1 MLKKIRNLCII
12 LLCCFIVTGCVKYE
26 MRMEINDDKSMDFT
40 YIELIES
47 TLESEDEE
55 YDDEE
60 YDDMLDL
67 EDEEEDA
74 EVRERM
80 EKRGYTVEEY
90 IDSKEPEY
98 TGIKI
103 SKHFDNI
110 DNISKEG
117 DIIEINL
124 TNLTEEDF
132 DDSLF
137 FTYQKGIV
145 YNVYKGNFQILNEDD
160 VLDEEYASLVK
171 IKFSIKLPKGAFV
184 ESNATS
190 VSDDKTEL
198 VWDLKSTEVNKI
210 YFSFKLAEK
219 SNLYMAYA
227 SVGIIALLI
236 IVAISSALKR
246 DKKKKEKNNEP
257 KSEQKPEEVKLNTNG
272 VDLMAEPTTVQ
283 KKGIDLMAA
292 PVKQEGVDLMA
303 SPDGNNAPSELHPNS
318 GSGPLINAPSMNM
331 VDQNNQDIL
340 DNVVTES
347 NSENMMPTLE
357 GVMNVM
363 PDMNNMMPNLNNNTV
378 DAVPGGGTLIPDTP
392 VVNESNGVMPTLK
405 SEEYVEQKKP
415 EEMNFDNDYKAPT
428 IIKPKDTSIIEN
440 IENVEEINMNEQT
453 IMQNPIP
460 EGANQPVANSNLV
473 EPSMDEV
480 LAPIMPEVN
489 AQPQIAPV
497 MEQQIPEVPMMETPV
512 IPEVPVIEEPI
523 VPEMPAAPSISEVPV
538 QPIMEAPVIPEA
550 PVMET
555 PVISQPMVVEEQ
567 VGAPMMQ
574 QEMPALQPQVP
585 NPQPEVPVIE
595 EPMVSVMPE
604 QPVVDPGQIPM
615 TLEEPIVPEMP
626 AAPSIP
632 EVPVQPMM
640 EAPVIPEVP
649 VMETPVIPQPMVV
662 EEQVGAPMMQ
672 QEMPTLQP
680 QVPNPQPEVPSG
692 ELNYN
697 FDFSTQMA
705 NTTPNP
711 QLQAEPQF
719 MPQQGVSE
727 AADYTNV
734 FGSDFQM
741 NVPVTNIPEIEPQV
755 QNIERVNA
763 GPIMPNNAET
773 VINQVVSEPTMNQGQ

>member
-1 MLKKIRNLCII
+1 MLKKIRNLCIM

-40 YIELIES
+40 YIELMKS
-47 TLESEDEE
+47 TSESEDEE
-55 YDDEE
+55 YEDEE
-60 YDDMLDL
+60 YDDLYDL
-67 EDEEEDA
+67 EDEDKDT

-98 TGIKI
+98 TGIKL

-160 VLDEEYASLVK
+160 VLDEEYASLLK
-171 IKFSIKLPKGAFV
+171 IKFSIKLPKGALV

-236 IVAISSALKR
+236 IVAISSALKG
-246 DKKKKEKNNEP
+246 DKKKREKNNEP
-257 KSEQKPEEVKLNTNG
+257 KSEQKPEDVKLNTNG

-303 SPDGNNAPSELHPNS
+303 SPDGNNAPSELHPNN

-340 DNVVTES
+340 DNVVTQS

-363 PDMNNMMPNLNNNTV
+363 PDMNNMMPNLNNNAV
-378 DAVPGGGTLIPDTP
+378 DAVPGGGTLIPDAP

-415 EEMNFDNDYKAPT
+415 EEMNFDDDYKAPT

-440 IENVEEINMNEQT
+440 IENVGEINMNEQT

-460 EGANQPVANSNLV
+460 EEANQPVVNSNLV

-489 AQPQIAPV
+489 AEPQIAPV

-512 IPEVPVIEEPI
+512 IPEVPVIEEPMVSAMPEQPVVDPGQIPMTLEETI
-523 VPEMPAAPSISEVPV
+523 VPEMTAAPSIPEVPV
-538 QPIMEAPVIPEA
+538 QPMMEAPIIPEV
-550 PVMET
+550 PMMET
-555 PVISQPMVVEEQ
+555 PVIPQPMVVEEQ

-585 NPQPEVPVIE
+585 NPQPEVP
-595 EPMVSVMPE
+595 
-604 QPVVDPGQIPM
+604 
-615 TLEEPIVPEMP
+615 
-626 AAPSIP
+626 A
-632 EVPVQPMM
+632 
-640 EAPVIPEVP
+640 
-649 VMETPVIPQPMVV
+649 
-662 EEQVGAPMMQ
+662 
-672 QEMPTLQP
+672 
-680 QVPNPQPEVPSG
+680 G

-697 FDFSTQMA
+697 FDFSTQMV

-727 AADYTNV
+727 AADFTNV

-741 NVPVTNIPEIEPQV
+741 NVPVTNIPEMEPQV
-755 QNIERVNA
+755 QNIEKVNA

>member
-40 YIELIES
+40 YIELMKS
-47 TLESEDEE
+47 TSESEDEE
-55 YDDEE
+55 YEDEE
-60 YDDMLDL
+60 YDDLYDL
-67 EDEEEDA
+67 EDEDKDT

-98 TGIKI
+98 TGIKL

-124 TNLTEEDF
+124 TNLTDEDF

-160 VLDEEYASLVK
+160 VLDEEYASLLK
-171 IKFSIKLPKGAFV
+171 IKFSIKLPKGALV

-210 YFSFKLAEK
+210 NFSFKLAEK

-236 IVAISSALKR
+236 IVAISSALKG

-257 KSEQKPEEVKLNTNG
+257 KSEQKPEDVKLNTNG

-303 SPDGNNAPSELHPNS
+303 SPDGNNAPSELHPNN

-340 DNVVTES
+340 DNVVTQS

-363 PDMNNMMPNLNNNTV
+363 PDMNNMMPNLNNNAV
-378 DAVPGGGTLIPDTP
+378 DAVPVPGGGTLIPDAP

-440 IENVEEINMNEQT
+440 IENVGEINMNEQT

-460 EGANQPVANSNLV
+460 EEANQPVVNSNLV

-489 AQPQIAPV
+489 AEPQIAPV

-512 IPEVPVIEEPI
+512 IPEVPVIEEPMVSAMPEQPVVDPGQIPMTLEETI
-523 VPEMPAAPSISEVPV
+523 VPEMTAAPSIPEVPV
-538 QPIMEAPVIPEA
+538 QPMMEAPIIPEV
-550 PVMET
+550 PMMET
-555 PVISQPMVVEEQ
+555 PVIPQPMVVEEQ

-585 NPQPEVPVIE
+585 NPQPEVP
-595 EPMVSVMPE
+595 
-604 QPVVDPGQIPM
+604 
-615 TLEEPIVPEMP
+615 
-626 AAPSIP
+626 A
-632 EVPVQPMM
+632 
-640 EAPVIPEVP
+640 
-649 VMETPVIPQPMVV
+649 
-662 EEQVGAPMMQ
+662 
-672 QEMPTLQP
+672 
-680 QVPNPQPEVPSG
+680 G

-697 FDFSTQMA
+697 FDFSTQMV

-741 NVPVTNIPEIEPQV
+741 NVPVTNIPEMEPQV
-755 QNIERVNA
+755 QNIEKVNA

>member
-40 YIELIES
+40 YIELMKS
-47 TLESEDEE
+47 TSESEDEE
-55 YDDEE
+55 YEDEE
-60 YDDMLDL
+60 YDDLYDL
-67 EDEEEDA
+67 EDEDKDT

-98 TGIKI
+98 TGIKL

-124 TNLTEEDF
+124 TNLTDEDF

-160 VLDEEYASLVK
+160 VLDEEYASLLK
-171 IKFSIKLPKGAFV
+171 IKFSIKLPKGTLV

-236 IVAISSALKR
+236 IVAISSALKG

-257 KSEQKPEEVKLNTNG
+257 KSEQKPEDVKLNTNG

-303 SPDGNNAPSELHPNS
+303 SPDGNNAPSELHPNN

-340 DNVVTES
+340 DNVVTQS

-363 PDMNNMMPNLNNNTV
+363 PDMNNMMPNLNNNAV
-378 DAVPGGGTLIPDTP
+378 DAVPGGGTLIPDAP

-415 EEMNFDNDYKAPT
+415 EEMNFDDDYKAPT

-440 IENVEEINMNEQT
+440 IENVGEINMNEQT

-460 EGANQPVANSNLV
+460 EEANQPVVNSNLV

-489 AQPQIAPV
+489 AEPQIAPV

-512 IPEVPVIEEPI
+512 IPEVPVIEEPMVSAMPEQPVVDPGQIPMTLEETI
-523 VPEMPAAPSISEVPV
+523 VPEMTAAPSIPEVPV
-538 QPIMEAPVIPEA
+538 QPMMEAPIIPEV
-550 PVMET
+550 PMMET
-555 PVISQPMVVEEQ
+555 PVIPQPMVVEEQ

-585 NPQPEVPVIE
+585 NPQPEVP
-595 EPMVSVMPE
+595 
-604 QPVVDPGQIPM
+604 
-615 TLEEPIVPEMP
+615 
-626 AAPSIP
+626 A
-632 EVPVQPMM
+632 
-640 EAPVIPEVP
+640 
-649 VMETPVIPQPMVV
+649 
-662 EEQVGAPMMQ
+662 
-672 QEMPTLQP
+672 
-680 QVPNPQPEVPSG
+680 G

-697 FDFSTQMA
+697 FDFSTQMV

-727 AADYTNV
+727 AADFTNV

-741 NVPVTNIPEIEPQV
+741 NVPVTNIPEMEPQV

>member
-40 YIELIES
+40 YIELMKS
-47 TLESEDEE
+47 TSESEDEE
-55 YDDEE
+55 YEDEE
-60 YDDMLDL
+60 YDDLYDL
-67 EDEEEDA
+67 EDEDKDT

-98 TGIKI
+98 TGIKL

-124 TNLTEEDF
+124 TNLTDEDF

-160 VLDEEYASLVK
+160 VLDEEYASLLK
-171 IKFSIKLPKGAFV
+171 IKFSIKLPKGALV

-210 YFSFKLAEK
+210 NFSFKLAEK

-236 IVAISSALKR
+236 IVAISSALKG
-246 DKKKKEKNNEP
+246 DKKKKERNNEP
-257 KSEQKPEEVKLNTNG
+257 KSEQKPEDVKLNTNG

-303 SPDGNNAPSELHPNS
+303 SPDGNNAPSELHPNN

-340 DNVVTES
+340 DNVVTQS

-363 PDMNNMMPNLNNNTV
+363 PDMNNMMPNLNNNAV
-378 DAVPGGGTLIPDTP
+378 DAVPGGGTLIPDAP

-415 EEMNFDNDYKAPT
+415 EEMNFDDDYKAPT

-440 IENVEEINMNEQT
+440 IENVGEINMNEQT

-460 EGANQPVANSNLV
+460 EEANQPVVNSNLV

-489 AQPQIAPV
+489 AEPQIAPV

-512 IPEVPVIEEPI
+512 IPEVPVIEEPMVSAMPEQPVVDPGQIPMTLEETI
-523 VPEMPAAPSISEVPV
+523 VPEMTAAPSIPEVPV
-538 QPIMEAPVIPEA
+538 QPMMEAPIIPEV
-550 PVMET
+550 PMMET
-555 PVISQPMVVEEQ
+555 PVIPQPMVVEEQ

-585 NPQPEVPVIE
+585 NPQPEVP
-595 EPMVSVMPE
+595 
-604 QPVVDPGQIPM
+604 
-615 TLEEPIVPEMP
+615 
-626 AAPSIP
+626 A
-632 EVPVQPMM
+632 
-640 EAPVIPEVP
+640 
-649 VMETPVIPQPMVV
+649 
-662 EEQVGAPMMQ
+662 
-672 QEMPTLQP
+672 
-680 QVPNPQPEVPSG
+680 G

-697 FDFSTQMA
+697 FDFSTQMV

-727 AADYTNV
+727 AADFTNV

-741 NVPVTNIPEIEPQV
+741 NVPVTNIPEMEPQV
-755 QNIERVNA
+755 QNIEKVNA

>member
-1 MLKKIRNLCII
+1 MLKKIRNLCIM

-40 YIELIES
+40 YIELMKS
-47 TLESEDEE
+47 TSESEDEE
-55 YDDEE
+55 YEDEE
-60 YDDMLDL
+60 YDDLYDL
-67 EDEEEDA
+67 EDEDKDK

-98 TGIKI
+98 TGIKL

-124 TNLTEEDF
+124 TNLTDEDF

-160 VLDEEYASLVK
+160 VLDEEYASLLK
-171 IKFSIKLPKGAFV
+171 IKFSIKLPKGALV

-210 YFSFKLAEK
+210 NFSFKLAEK

-236 IVAISSALKR
+236 IVAISSALKG

-257 KSEQKPEEVKLNTNG
+257 KSEQKPEDVKLNTNG

-292 PVKQEGVDLMA
+292 PVKQEGVNLMA
-303 SPDGNNAPSELHPNS
+303 SPDGNNAPSELHPNN

-340 DNVVTES
+340 DNVVTQS

-363 PDMNNMMPNLNNNTV
+363 PDMNNMMPNLNNNAV
-378 DAVPGGGTLIPDTP
+378 DAVPVPGGGTLIPDAP

-415 EEMNFDNDYKAPT
+415 EEMNFDDDYKAPT

-440 IENVEEINMNEQT
+440 IENVGEINMNEQT

-460 EGANQPVANSNLV
+460 EEANQPVVNSNLV

-489 AQPQIAPV
+489 AEPQIAPV

-512 IPEVPVIEEPI
+512 IP
-523 VPEMPAAPSISEVPV
+523 
-538 QPIMEAPVIPEA
+538 
-550 PVMET
+550 
-555 PVISQPMVVEEQ
+555 QPMVVEEQ

-585 NPQPEVPVIE
+585 NPQPEVP
-595 EPMVSVMPE
+595 
-604 QPVVDPGQIPM
+604 
-615 TLEEPIVPEMP
+615 
-626 AAPSIP
+626 A
-632 EVPVQPMM
+632 
-640 EAPVIPEVP
+640 
-649 VMETPVIPQPMVV
+649 
-662 EEQVGAPMMQ
+662 
-672 QEMPTLQP
+672 
-680 QVPNPQPEVPSG
+680 G

-697 FDFSTQMA
+697 FDFSTQMV

-727 AADYTNV
+727 AADFTNV

-741 NVPVTNIPEIEPQV
+741 NVPVTNIPEMEPQV
-755 QNIERVNA
+755 QNIEKVNA

>member
-40 YIELIES
+40 YIELMKS
-47 TLESEDEE
+47 TSESEDEE
-55 YDDEE
+55 YEDEE
-60 YDDMLDL
+60 YDDLYDL
-67 EDEEEDA
+67 EDEDKDT

-98 TGIKI
+98 TGIKL

-124 TNLTEEDF
+124 TNLTDEDF

-160 VLDEEYASLVK
+160 VLDEEYASLLK
-171 IKFSIKLPKGAFV
+171 IKFSIKLPKGALV

-236 IVAISSALKR
+236 IVAISSALKG

-257 KSEQKPEEVKLNTNG
+257 KSEQKPEDVKLNTNG

-303 SPDGNNAPSELHPNS
+303 SPDGNNAPSELHPNN

-340 DNVVTES
+340 DNVVTQS

-363 PDMNNMMPNLNNNTV
+363 PDMNNMMPNLNNNAV
-378 DAVPGGGTLIPDTP
+378 DAVPVPGGGTLIPDAP

-440 IENVEEINMNEQT
+440 IENVGEINMNEQT

-460 EGANQPVANSNLV
+460 EEANQPVVNSNLV

-489 AQPQIAPV
+489 AEPQIAPV

-512 IPEVPVIEEPI
+512 IPEVPVIEEPMVSAMPEQPVVDPGQIPMTLEETI
-523 VPEMPAAPSISEVPV
+523 VPEMTAAPSIPEVPV
-538 QPIMEAPVIPEA
+538 QPMMEAPIIPEV
-550 PVMET
+550 PMMET
-555 PVISQPMVVEEQ
+555 PVIPQPMVVEEQ

-585 NPQPEVPVIE
+585 NPQPEVP
-595 EPMVSVMPE
+595 
-604 QPVVDPGQIPM
+604 
-615 TLEEPIVPEMP
+615 
-626 AAPSIP
+626 A
-632 EVPVQPMM
+632 
-640 EAPVIPEVP
+640 
-649 VMETPVIPQPMVV
+649 
-662 EEQVGAPMMQ
+662 
-672 QEMPTLQP
+672 
-680 QVPNPQPEVPSG
+680 G

-697 FDFSTQMA
+697 FDFSTQMV

-741 NVPVTNIPEIEPQV
+741 NVPVTNIPEMEPQV

>member
-40 YIELIES
+40 YIELMKS
-47 TLESEDEE
+47 TSESEDEE
-55 YDDEE
+55 YDEEE

-171 IKFSIKLPKGAFV
+171 IKFSIKLPKGALV

-363 PDMNNMMPNLNNNTV
+363 PDMNNMMPNLNDNTV

-512 IPEVPVIEEPI
+512 IPEVPV
-523 VPEMPAAPSISEVPV
+523 
-538 QPIMEAPVIPEA
+538 QPMMEAPVIPEA

-574 QEMPALQPQVP
+574 QEMP
-585 NPQPEVPVIE
+585 
-595 EPMVSVMPE
+595 
-604 QPVVDPGQIPM
+604 
-615 TLEEPIVPEMP
+615 
-626 AAPSIP
+626 
-632 EVPVQPMM
+632 
-640 EAPVIPEVP
+640 
-649 VMETPVIPQPMVV
+649 
-662 EEQVGAPMMQ
+662 
-672 QEMPTLQP
+672 TLQP
-680 QVPNPQPEVPSG
+680 QVPNSQPEVPAG

-697 FDFSTQMA
+697 FDFSTQMV

-741 NVPVTNIPEIEPQV
+741 NVPVTNIPEMEPQV

>member
-1 MLKKIRNLCII
+1 MLKKIRNLCIM

-26 MRMEINDDKSMDFT
+26 MRMDINDDKSMDFT
-40 YIELIES
+40 YIELMKS
-47 TLESEDEE
+47 TSESEDEE
-55 YDDEE
+55 YEDEE
-60 YDDMLDL
+60 YDDLYDL
-67 EDEEEDA
+67 EDEDKDT

-98 TGIKI
+98 TGIKL

-124 TNLTEEDF
+124 TNLTDEDF

-160 VLDEEYASLVK
+160 VLDEEYASLLK
-171 IKFSIKLPKGAFV
+171 IKFSIKLPKGALV

-236 IVAISSALKR
+236 IVAISSALKG

-257 KSEQKPEEVKLNTNG
+257 KSEQKPEDVKLNTNG

-303 SPDGNNAPSELHPNS
+303 SPDGNNAPSELHPNN

-340 DNVVTES
+340 DNVVTQS

-363 PDMNNMMPNLNNNTV
+363 PDMNNMMPNLNNNAV
-378 DAVPGGGTLIPDTP
+378 DAVPVPGGGTLIPDAP

-440 IENVEEINMNEQT
+440 IENVGEINMNEQT

-460 EGANQPVANSNLV
+460 EEANQPVVNSNLV

-489 AQPQIAPV
+489 AEPQIAPV

-512 IPEVPVIEEPI
+512 IPEVPVIEEP
-523 VPEMPAAPSISEVPV
+523 
-538 QPIMEAPVIPEA
+538 
-550 PVMET
+550 
-555 PVISQPMVVEEQ
+555 
-567 VGAPMMQ
+567 
-574 QEMPALQPQVP
+574 
-585 NPQPEVPVIE
+585 
-595 EPMVSVMPE
+595 MVSAMPE
-604 QPVVDPGQIPM
+604 QQVVDPGQIPM

-640 EAPVIPEVP
+640 EAPIIPEVP
-649 VMETPVIPQPMVV
+649 MMETPVIPQPMVV

-672 QEMPTLQP
+672 QEMPALQP
-680 QVPNPQPEVPSG
+680 QVPNPQPEVPVG

-697 FDFSTQMA
+697 FDFSTQMV

-734 FGSDFQM
+734 FGSDFQL
-741 NVPVTNIPEIEPQV
+741 NVPVTNIPEMDPQV
-755 QNIERVNA
+755 QNIEKVNA

>member
-1 MLKKIRNLCII
+1 MLKKIRNLCIM

-40 YIELIES
+40 YIELMKS
-47 TLESEDEE
+47 TSESEDEE
-55 YDDEE
+55 YEDEE
-60 YDDMLDL
+60 YDDLYDL
-67 EDEEEDA
+67 EDEDKDT

-98 TGIKI
+98 TGIKL

-124 TNLTEEDF
+124 TNLTDEDF

-160 VLDEEYASLVK
+160 VLDEEYASLLK
-171 IKFSIKLPKGAFV
+171 IKFSIKLPKGTLV

-236 IVAISSALKR
+236 IVAISSALKG

-257 KSEQKPEEVKLNTNG
+257 KSEQKPEDVKLNTNG

-303 SPDGNNAPSELHPNS
+303 SPDGNNAPSELHPNN

-340 DNVVTES
+340 DNVVTQS

-363 PDMNNMMPNLNNNTV
+363 PDMNNMMPNLNNNAV
-378 DAVPGGGTLIPDTP
+378 DAVPGGGTLIPDAP

-415 EEMNFDNDYKAPT
+415 EEMNFDDDYKAPT

-440 IENVEEINMNEQT
+440 IENVGEINMNEQT

-460 EGANQPVANSNLV
+460 EEANQPVVNSNLV

-489 AQPQIAPV
+489 AEPQIAPV

-512 IPEVPVIEEPI
+512 IPEVPVIEEPMVSAMPEQPVVDPGQIPMTLEETI
-523 VPEMPAAPSISEVPV
+523 VPEMTAAPSIPEVPV
-538 QPIMEAPVIPEA
+538 QPMMEAPIIPEV
-550 PVMET
+550 PMMET
-555 PVISQPMVVEEQ
+555 PVIPQPMVVEEQ

-585 NPQPEVPVIE
+585 NPQPEVP
-595 EPMVSVMPE
+595 
-604 QPVVDPGQIPM
+604 
-615 TLEEPIVPEMP
+615 
-626 AAPSIP
+626 A
-632 EVPVQPMM
+632 
-640 EAPVIPEVP
+640 
-649 VMETPVIPQPMVV
+649 
-662 EEQVGAPMMQ
+662 
-672 QEMPTLQP
+672 
-680 QVPNPQPEVPSG
+680 G

-697 FDFSTQMA
+697 FDFSTQMV

-727 AADYTNV
+727 AADFTNV

-741 NVPVTNIPEIEPQV
+741 NVPVTNIPEMEPQV
-755 QNIERVNA
+755 QNIEKVNA

>member
-1 MLKKIRNLCII
+1 MLKKIRNLCIM

-40 YIELIES
+40 YIELMKS
-47 TLESEDEE
+47 TSESEDEE
-55 YDDEE
+55 YEDEE
-60 YDDMLDL
+60 YDDLYDL
-67 EDEEEDA
+67 EDEDKDT

-98 TGIKI
+98 TGIKL

-124 TNLTEEDF
+124 TNLTDEDF

-160 VLDEEYASLVK
+160 VLDEEYASLLK
-171 IKFSIKLPKGAFV
+171 IKFSIKLPKGALV

-236 IVAISSALKR
+236 IVAISSALKG

-257 KSEQKPEEVKLNTNG
+257 KSEQKPEDVKLNTNG

-303 SPDGNNAPSELHPNS
+303 SPDGNNAPSELHPNN

-340 DNVVTES
+340 DNVVTQS

-363 PDMNNMMPNLNNNTV
+363 PDMNNMMPNLNNNAV
-378 DAVPGGGTLIPDTP
+378 DAVPVPGGGTLIPDAP

-440 IENVEEINMNEQT
+440 IENVGEINMNEQT

-460 EGANQPVANSNLV
+460 EEANQPVVNSNLV

-489 AQPQIAPV
+489 AEPQIAPV

-512 IPEVPVIEEPI
+512 IPEVPVIEEP
-523 VPEMPAAPSISEVPV
+523 
-538 QPIMEAPVIPEA
+538 
-550 PVMET
+550 
-555 PVISQPMVVEEQ
+555 
-567 VGAPMMQ
+567 
-574 QEMPALQPQVP
+574 
-585 NPQPEVPVIE
+585 
-595 EPMVSVMPE
+595 MVSAMPE
-604 QPVVDPGQIPM
+604 QQVVDPGQIPM

-640 EAPVIPEVP
+640 EAPIIPEVP
-649 VMETPVIPQPMVV
+649 MMETPVIPQPMVV

-672 QEMPTLQP
+672 QEMPALQP
-680 QVPNPQPEVPSG
+680 QVPNPQPEVPVG

-697 FDFSTQMA
+697 FDFSTQMV

-741 NVPVTNIPEIEPQV
+741 NVPVTNIPEMEPQV

>member
-55 YDDEE
+55 YDDEEYDEEE

-171 IKFSIKLPKGAFV
+171 IKFSIKLPKGALV

-512 IPEVPVIEEPI
+512 I
-523 VPEMPAAPSISEVPV
+523 
-538 QPIMEAPVIPEA
+538 
-550 PVMET
+550 
-555 PVISQPMVVEEQ
+555 SQPMVVEEQ

-595 EPMVSVMPE
+595 EPMVSAMPE

-640 EAPVIPEVP
+640 E
-649 VMETPVIPQPMVV
+649 TPVIPQPMVV

-680 QVPNPQPEVPSG
+680 QVPNSQPEVPAG

-697 FDFSTQMA
+697 FDFSTQMV

-727 AADYTNV
+727 AADFTNV

-741 NVPVTNIPEIEPQV
+741 NVPVTNIPEMEPQV
-755 QNIERVNA
+755 QNIEKVNA

>member
-1 MLKKIRNLCII
+1 MLKKIRNLCIM

-40 YIELIES
+40 YIELMKS
-47 TLESEDEE
+47 TSESEDEE
-55 YDDEE
+55 YEDEE
-60 YDDMLDL
+60 YDDLYDL
-67 EDEEEDA
+67 EDEDKDT

-98 TGIKI
+98 TGIKL

-124 TNLTEEDF
+124 TNLTDEDF

-160 VLDEEYASLVK
+160 VLDEEYASLLK
-171 IKFSIKLPKGAFV
+171 IKFSIKLPKGALV

-236 IVAISSALKR
+236 IVAISSALKG

-257 KSEQKPEEVKLNTNG
+257 KSEQKPEDVKLNTNG

-303 SPDGNNAPSELHPNS
+303 SPDGNNAPSELHPNN

-340 DNVVTES
+340 DNVVTQS

-363 PDMNNMMPNLNNNTV
+363 PDMNNMMPNLNNNAV
-378 DAVPGGGTLIPDTP
+378 DAVPGGGTLIPDAP

-440 IENVEEINMNEQT
+440 IENVGEINMNEQT

-460 EGANQPVANSNLV
+460 EEANQPVVNSNLV

-489 AQPQIAPV
+489 AEPQIAPV

-512 IPEVPVIEEPI
+512 IPEVPVIEEP
-523 VPEMPAAPSISEVPV
+523 
-538 QPIMEAPVIPEA
+538 
-550 PVMET
+550 
-555 PVISQPMVVEEQ
+555 
-567 VGAPMMQ
+567 
-574 QEMPALQPQVP
+574 
-585 NPQPEVPVIE
+585 
-595 EPMVSVMPE
+595 MVSAMPE

-640 EAPVIPEVP
+640 EAPIIPEVP
-649 VMETPVIPQPMVV
+649 VQPMMEAPIIPEVPMMETPVIPQPMVV

-680 QVPNPQPEVPSG
+680 QVPNSQPEVPAG

-697 FDFSTQMA
+697 FDFSTQMV

-741 NVPVTNIPEIEPQV
+741 NVPVTNIPEMEPQV

>member
-40 YIELIES
+40 YIELMKS
-47 TLESEDEE
+47 TSESEDEE
-55 YDDEE
+55 YEDEE
-60 YDDMLDL
+60 YDDLYDL
-67 EDEEEDA
+67 EDEDKDT

-98 TGIKI
+98 TGIKL

-124 TNLTEEDF
+124 TNLTDEDF

-160 VLDEEYASLVK
+160 VLDEEYASLLK
-171 IKFSIKLPKGAFV
+171 IKFSIKLPKGALV

-236 IVAISSALKR
+236 IVAISSALKG

-257 KSEQKPEEVKLNTNG
+257 KSEQKPEDVKLNTNG

-292 PVKQEGVDLMA
+292 PVKQEGVNLMA
-303 SPDGNNAPSELHPNS
+303 SPDGNNAPSELHPNN

-340 DNVVTES
+340 DNVVTQS

-363 PDMNNMMPNLNNNTV
+363 PDMNNMMPNLNNNAV
-378 DAVPGGGTLIPDTP
+378 DAVPGGGTLIPDAP

-415 EEMNFDNDYKAPT
+415 EEMNFDDDYKAPT

-440 IENVEEINMNEQT
+440 IENVGEINMNEQT

-460 EGANQPVANSNLV
+460 EEANQPVVNSNLV

-489 AQPQIAPV
+489 AEPQIAPV

-512 IPEVPVIEEPI
+512 IPEVPVIEEPMVSAMPEQPVVDPGQIPMTLEETI
-523 VPEMPAAPSISEVPV
+523 VPEMTAAPSIPEVPV
-538 QPIMEAPVIPEA
+538 QPMMEAPIIPEV
-550 PVMET
+550 PMMET
-555 PVISQPMVVEEQ
+555 PVIPQPMVVEEQ

-585 NPQPEVPVIE
+585 NPQPEVP
-595 EPMVSVMPE
+595 
-604 QPVVDPGQIPM
+604 
-615 TLEEPIVPEMP
+615 
-626 AAPSIP
+626 A
-632 EVPVQPMM
+632 
-640 EAPVIPEVP
+640 
-649 VMETPVIPQPMVV
+649 
-662 EEQVGAPMMQ
+662 
-672 QEMPTLQP
+672 
-680 QVPNPQPEVPSG
+680 G

-697 FDFSTQMA
+697 FDFSTQMV

-727 AADYTNV
+727 AADFTNV

-741 NVPVTNIPEIEPQV
+741 NVPVTNIPEMEPQV
-755 QNIERVNA
+755 QNIEKVNA

>member
-1 MLKKIRNLCII
+1 MLKKLRNLCII
-12 LLCCFIVTGCVKYE
+12 LLCCFILTGCVKYE

-40 YIELIES
+40 YIETIKS
-47 TLESEDEE
+47 TSESEDEE
-55 YDDEE
+55 YEDEE
-60 YDDMLDL
+60 YDDLYDS
-67 EDEEEDA
+67 EDEDDDA

-80 EKRGYTVEEY
+80 EKRGYTVEDY
-90 IDSKEPEY
+90 TDPKEPEY
-98 TGIKI
+98 VGIKL

-145 YNVYKGNFQILNEDD
+145 YDVYKGNFQILNEDD

-171 IKFSIKLPKGAFV
+171 IKFSIKLPKGALV

-236 IVAISSALKR
+236 IVAISSALKG

-257 KSEQKPEEVKLNTNG
+257 KPEQKQEDVKLNTNG

-303 SPDGNNAPSELHPNS
+303 SPDGNTALAELHPNN

-340 DNVVTES
+340 DNVVTQS

-357 GVMNVM
+357 GVMNIM
-363 PDMNNMMPNLNNNTV
+363 PDINNMMPNLDNNTM
-378 DAVPGGGTLIPDTP
+378 DAVPGGGTLMPDAP

-440 IENVEEINMNEQT
+440 IENIGEINMNEQT
-453 IMQNPIP
+453 IIQNPIP
-460 EGANQPVANSNLV
+460 EGANQPVVNSNLV

-480 LAPIMPEVN
+480 LAPIMPEVT
-489 AQPQIAPV
+489 APVAAESQIAPV
-497 MEQQIPEVPMMETPV
+497 MEQQIPEAPMMETPV
-512 IPEVPVIEEPI
+512 IPEVP
-523 VPEMPAAPSISEVPV
+523 A
-538 QPIMEAPVIPEA
+538 
-550 PVMET
+550 
-555 PVISQPMVVEEQ
+555 
-567 VGAPMMQ
+567 
-574 QEMPALQPQVP
+574 
-585 NPQPEVPVIE
+585 IE

-615 TLEEPIVPEMP
+615 TLEEPIVPEVP

-640 EAPVIPEVP
+640 EAPIIPEAP
-649 VMETPVIPQPMVV
+649 MMETPVIPEAPVAVEPQIAPVMEQQIPEVPMMEAPIIPEPMVV
-662 EEQVGAPMMQ
+662 KEQVGTPMMQ
-672 QEMPTLQP
+672 QEMPALQP
-680 QVPNPQPEVPSG
+680 QIQNPQPEVPVG

-697 FDFSTQMA
+697 FDFSTQMV
-705 NTTPNP
+705 NTAPNP

-719 MPQQGVSE
+719 MPQQGVSQ

-741 NVPVTNIPEIEPQV
+741 NVPVTNIPEMEPQV

>member
-26 MRMEINDDKSMDFT
+26 MRMEIDDDKSMDFT
-40 YIELIES
+40 YIELMKS
-47 TLESEDEE
+47 TSESEDEE
-55 YDDEE
+55 YEDEE
-60 YDDMLDL
+60 YDDLYDL
-67 EDEEEDA
+67 EDEDKDT

-98 TGIKI
+98 TGIKL

-124 TNLTEEDF
+124 TNLTDEDF

-160 VLDEEYASLVK
+160 VLDEEYASLLK
-171 IKFSIKLPKGAFV
+171 IKFSIKLPKGTLV

-236 IVAISSALKR
+236 IVAISSALKG

-257 KSEQKPEEVKLNTNG
+257 KSEQKPEDVKLNTNG

-303 SPDGNNAPSELHPNS
+303 SPDGNNAPSELHPNN

-340 DNVVTES
+340 DNVVTQS

-363 PDMNNMMPNLNNNTV
+363 PDMNNMMPNLNNNAV
-378 DAVPGGGTLIPDTP
+378 DAVPGGGTLIPDAP

-415 EEMNFDNDYKAPT
+415 EEMNFDDDYKAPT

-440 IENVEEINMNEQT
+440 IENVGEINMNEQT

-460 EGANQPVANSNLV
+460 EEANQPVVNSNLV

-489 AQPQIAPV
+489 AEPQIAPV
-497 MEQQIPEVPMMETPV
+497 MEQQISEVPMMGTPV
-512 IPEVPVIEEPI
+512 IPEVPVIEEPMVSAMPEQPVVDPGQIPMTLEETI
-523 VPEMPAAPSISEVPV
+523 VPEMTAAPSIPEVPV
-538 QPIMEAPVIPEA
+538 QPMMEAPIIPVV
-550 PVMET
+550 PMMET
-555 PVISQPMVVEEQ
+555 PFIPQPMVVEEQ

-585 NPQPEVPVIE
+585 NPQPEVP
-595 EPMVSVMPE
+595 
-604 QPVVDPGQIPM
+604 
-615 TLEEPIVPEMP
+615 
-626 AAPSIP
+626 A
-632 EVPVQPMM
+632 
-640 EAPVIPEVP
+640 
-649 VMETPVIPQPMVV
+649 
-662 EEQVGAPMMQ
+662 
-672 QEMPTLQP
+672 
-680 QVPNPQPEVPSG
+680 G

-697 FDFSTQMA
+697 FDFSTQMV

-727 AADYTNV
+727 AADFTNV

-741 NVPVTNIPEIEPQV
+741 NVPVTNIPEMEPQV